1 MEKGYNRKRIQ
12 IQMKLLEE
20 EYRDV
25 SFPSNHYNKLYIIT
39 IGDYTEQG
47 YKRKKEKLEAEL
59 SKPAKGKRCGK
70 STETCT

>member
-1 MEKGYNRKRIQ
+1 M
-12 IQMKLLEE
+12 
-20 EYRDV
+20 V